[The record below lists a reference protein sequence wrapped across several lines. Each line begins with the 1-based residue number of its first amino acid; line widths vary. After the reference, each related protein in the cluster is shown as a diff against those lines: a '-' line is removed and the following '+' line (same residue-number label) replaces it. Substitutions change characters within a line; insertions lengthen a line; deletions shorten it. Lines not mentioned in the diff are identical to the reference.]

1 MCSDS
6 SLLLLQTSAQ
16 NSAHGSDRIAP
27 PLVAQLSCRQWRE
40 RPAHAALRTFLLT
53 SICIFILLT
62 VACGGKRPVTRTIPP
77 PPSPQQKPEV
87 ASKPHPEK
95 QIPETEQGKENEEK
109 TANADEDEFAEYKDN
124 KPIWT
129 QTGDASWYGPPYH
142 NRRGA
147 NGQVY
152 DQNAMTAAH
161 KSLPM
166 GSIVRVTNLKTNAQ
180 SIVRITDRG
189 PFIGDRIIDL
199 SLAAAKALDVWRA
212 GIARVKLDV
221 LYAPADIA
229 NGGRWCVQVGAFTE
243 EDEALKLKEKL
254 QRKYRTAKILEFAGP
269 TGFWVRVRVLDD
281 DKSRAQEV
289 ASIINVDQGGVF
301 LVRLD

>member
-6 SLLLLQTSAQ
+6 SLLLLQMSAQ
-16 NSAHGSDRIAP
+16 TAVTTLSSRP
-27 PLVAQLSCRQWRE
+27 QRRRRVAE
-40 RPAHAALRTFLLT
+40 GPAVLRTFLLT
-53 SICIFILLT
+53 FICSFVLLT
-62 VACGGKRPVTRTIPP
+62 VACGGKKPVSRNIPP
-77 PPSPQQKPEV
+77 PPPPKQQPSTNAK
-87 ASKPHPEK
+87 AHPEK
-95 QIPETEQGKENEEK
+95 QIPETEEGKENEAKGAE
-109 TANADEDEFAEYKDN
+109 AEDEFAEYKDA

-152 DQNAMTAAH
+152 NQNAMTAAH

-166 GSIVRVTNLKTNAQ
+166 GSIVRVTNVKTNAQ
-180 SIVRITDRG
+180 AVVRITDRG

-212 GIARVKLDV
+212 GIARVKLEV

-229 NGGRWCVQVGAFTE
+229 TGGRWCVQVGAFTE

-254 QRKYRTAKILEFAGP
+254 QRKYHTAKILEFAGP

-289 ASIINVDQGGVF
+289 ANIINVDEGGVF

>member
-1 MCSDS
+1 V
-6 SLLLLQTSAQ
+6 QQSAQ
-16 NSAHGSDRIAP
+16 TPN
-27 PLVAQLSCRQWRE
+27 LSCPTLLAQRE
-40 RPAHAALRTFLLT
+40 GGVVLRTSILTLICTLL
-53 SICIFILLT
+53 LLT
-62 VACGGKRPVTRTIPP
+62 VACGGKKPVTRTIPP
-77 PPSPQQKPEV
+77 PPPPAQQPEV
-87 ASKPHPEK
+87 AAKPHPEK
-95 QIPETEQGKENEEK
+95 QIPETKEGKEHEEE
-109 TANADEDEFAEYKDN
+109 TADDEFAEYKDN

-147 NGQVY
+147 NGEVY
-152 DQNAMTAAH
+152 NQNAMTAAH

-166 GSIVRVTNLKTNAQ
+166 GSVVRVTNLKTNAQ
-180 SIVRITDRG
+180 AIVRITDRG

-229 NGGRWCVQVGAFTE
+229 TGGRWCVQVGAFAE

-254 QRKYRTAKILEFAGP
+254 QRKYHTAKILEFAGP

-289 ASIINVDQGGVF
+289 ANVINVDQGGVF

>member
-1 MCSDS
+1 VE
-6 SLLLLQTSAQ
+6 
-16 NSAHGSDRIAP
+16 G
-27 PLVAQLSCRQWRE
+27 
-40 RPAHAALRTFLLT
+40 PAVLRTFLLT
-53 SICIFILLT
+53 FICSVALIT
-62 VACGGKRPVTRTIPP
+62 VACGGKKPVTRTIPP
-77 PPSPQQKPEV
+77 PPPQQQPSTTAK
-87 ASKPHPEK
+87 AHPEK
-95 QIPETEQGKENEEK
+95 QIPETEEGKENEEE
-109 TANADEDEFAEYKDN
+109 TANAADDEFAEYKNN

-166 GSIVRVTNLKTNAQ
+166 GSVVRVTNVKTNAQ
-180 SIVRITDRG
+180 AIVRITDRG

-199 SLAAAKALDVWRA
+199 SLAAAKAVDVWRA
-212 GIARVKLDV
+212 GIARVKLEV

-229 NGGRWCVQVGAFTE
+229 SGGRWCVQVGAFTE

-254 QRKYRTAKILEFAGP
+254 QRKYHTAKILEFAGP

-289 ASIINVDQGGVF
+289 ANIINVDQGGVF

>member
-1 MCSDS
+1 MRSDS

-16 NSAHGSDRIAP
+16 TPSYGCSSLLAK
-27 PLVAQLSCRQWRE
+27 RE
-40 RPAHAALRTFLLT
+40 GGVVLRALLLT
-53 SICIFILLT
+53 LMCSFVLLT
-62 VACGGKRPVTRTIPP
+62 VACGGKKPVTRTIPP
-77 PPSPQQKPEV
+77 PPPVPVEKPST
-87 ASKPHPEK
+87 ATTRPEK
-95 QIPETEQGKENEEK
+95 KFPETKETKEHEEE
-109 TANADEDEFAEYKDN
+109 TADDEFAEYKDN

-147 NGQVY
+147 NGEIY
-152 DQNAMTAAH
+152 NQNAMTAAH

-166 GSIVRVTNLKTNAQ
+166 GSIVRVTNVKTSAQ
-180 SIVRITDRG
+180 AIVRITDRG

-212 GIARVKLDV
+212 GIARVKLEV
-221 LYAPADIA
+221 LFAPADIA
-229 NGGRWCVQVGAFTE
+229 TGGRWCVQVGAFSAE
-243 EDEALKLKEKL
+243 EEALKLKDKL
-254 QRKYRTAKILEFAGP
+254 QRRYHSAKVLEFPGP
-269 TGFWVRVRVLDD
+269 TGYWVRVRVLDD

-289 ASIINVDQGGVF
+289 ANVINVDEGGVF

>member
-16 NSAHGSDRIAP
+16 SPSVGCLSLLAKREGGIVLR
-27 PLVAQLSCRQWRE
+27 PL
-40 RPAHAALRTFLLT
+40 LLT
-53 SICIFILLT
+53 FICSAVLIT
-62 VACGGKRPVTRTIPP
+62 VACDGKKPVTRTIPP
-77 PPSPQQKPEV
+77 PPPPQQPSTTAK
-87 ASKPHPEK
+87 AHPEK
-95 QIPETEQGKENEEK
+95 QIPETEEGKENEEK
-109 TANADEDEFAEYKDN
+109 GKEAEDEFAEYKDA

-147 NGQVY
+147 NGEVY

-166 GSIVRVTNLKTNAQ
+166 GSIVRVTNVKTNAQ
-180 SIVRITDRG
+180 AIVRITDRG
-189 PFIGDRIIDL
+189 PFVGDRVIDL

-229 NGGRWCVQVGAFTE
+229 TGGRWCVQVGAFAN
-243 EDEALKLKEKL
+243 EDEAIKLKSDL
-254 QRKYRTAKILEFAGP
+254 QRRYHTAKILEFAGP
-269 TGFWVRVRVLDD
+269 TGYWVRVRVLDD

-289 ASIINVDQGGVF
+289 ANIINVDEGGVF

>member
-1 MCSDS
+1 VEGPAVLRT
-6 SLLLLQTSAQ
+6 LLL
-16 NSAHGSDRIAP
+16 
-27 PLVAQLSCRQWRE
+27 
-40 RPAHAALRTFLLT
+40 
-53 SICIFILLT
+53 IFISILVLLS
-62 VACGGKRPVTRTIPP
+62 VACGGKKPVSRTIPP
-77 PPSPQQKPEV
+77 PPPPARQPDTS
-87 ASKPHPEK
+87 ANAHPEK
-95 QIPETEQGKENEEK
+95 QIPETAEGKENEEK
-109 TANADEDEFAEYKDN
+109 GKEAEDEFAEYKDA

-147 NGQVY
+147 NGEVY

-180 SIVRITDRG
+180 AMVRITDRG

-221 LYAPADIA
+221 LFAPADIA
-229 NGGRWCVQVGAFTE
+229 TGGRWCVQVGAFAK
-243 EDEALKLKEKL
+243 EDEAIKLKSDL
-254 QRKYRTAKILEFAGP
+254 QRRYHTAKILEFAGP
-269 TGFWVRVRVLDD
+269 TGYWVRVRVLDD

-289 ASIINVDQGGVF
+289 ANIINVDEGGVF